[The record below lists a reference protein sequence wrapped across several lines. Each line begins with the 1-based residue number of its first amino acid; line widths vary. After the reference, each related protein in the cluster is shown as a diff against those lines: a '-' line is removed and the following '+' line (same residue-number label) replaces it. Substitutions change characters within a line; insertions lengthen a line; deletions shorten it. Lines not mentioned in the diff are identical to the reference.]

1 MRLEPL
7 LLSRPSTLKEPHAH
21 ADPDARC
28 AERSVP
34 APPVRGMKAGIYR
47 GQADAEFGLWRLRP
61 DGTWLFCMPVAGAT
75 WKRAAD
81 QNPGDKLI
89 LLVDET
95 RI

>member
-1 MRLEPL
+1 MLETPAAAETAAP
-7 LLSRPSTLKEPHAH
+7 RTLKP
-21 ADPDARC
+21 
-28 AERSVP
+28 
-34 APPVRGMKAGIYR
+34 GIYR
-47 GQADAEFGLWRLRP
+47 GGSPAEFGLWRLTAS
-61 DGTWLFCMPVAGAT
+61 GIWLFSMPVADAT